1 MEEDAM
7 AMTVAEGS
15 KAARCGVERL
25 RRPCGEGEER
35 FQSRTVLSREQ
46 ERNVS
51 EDGLRASA
59 VTGAV
64 WPLK

>member
-1 MEEDAM
+1 
-7 AMTVAEGS
+7 MTVAEGS
-15 KAARCGVERL
+15 KAAKCGVARL

-35 FQSRTVLSREQ
+35 FHSRTVLSREQ
-46 ERNVS
+46 ERKVS
-51 EDGLRASA
+51 EDGFKAKA

>member
-1 MEEDAM
+1 M

-15 KAARCGVERL
+15 KAAKCGVARF

-35 FQSRTVLSREQ
+35 FHRRTVLSREH

-51 EDGLRASA
+51 EDGFKASA
-59 VTGAV
+59 VTGAM